1 MINIPNLLTLFRLLL
16 IPVFLWL
23 FYSGIESARF
33 WAALVFVLAAI
44 TDALDGYL
52 ARKLEQS
59 TPFGAFLDPVA
70 DKVMVVMALVLV
82 TVDMQLLWMTIPAL
96 IMISREIII
105 SALREWMA
113 GLGRRASVAVSN
125 SGKLKTIFQMLA
137 LIGLIWQPVAAW
149 LSWVMPLS
157 WGLLYIATVLTITSM
172 VQYVYASRNDFGTEP
187 EQGA

>member
-1 MINIPNLLTLFRLLL
+1 MYTIPNILTMFRLLL

-23 FYSGIESARF
+23 FYSGIETAHF

-82 TVDMQLLWMTIPAL
+82 TVDMQSLWLTIPAL

-113 GLGRRASVAVSN
+113 GLGLRGTVAVSGG
-125 SGKLKTIFQMLA
+125 GKLKTIFQMVA
-137 LIGLIWQPVAAW
+137 LIGLIWQPSHSLLA
-149 LSWVMPLS
+149 WVMPLS
-157 WGLLYIATVLTITSM
+157 WVLLYIATILTISSM
-172 VQYVYASRNDFGTEP
+172 AQYIYAARHGLVA
-187 EQGA
+187 EQEEQ